1 MKAHA
6 TELAPFQNAYLS
18 LVSDS
23 DLVSQLKERLTIVKE
38 FWSKIPIEKHDFA
51 YAPNKWT
58 IKQMLGHMIDCER
71 ILAYRALCMA
81 RGEQQSLPGFDE
93 DSYVNN
99 AHFQNNNFNDLLEE
113 FELVRKSN
121 IKMVEKF
128 TDQDLKKK
136 GNANGFENSVRGLV
150 CVIIGHE
157 MHHNNI
163 LNERYLIPY
172 NG

>member
-1 MKAHA
+1 MKAQ
-6 TELAPFQNAYLS
+6 TNELAPFQHTYLA
-18 LVSDS
+18 LVSDA
-23 DLVSQLKERLTIVKE
+23 DLVSQLKERLNAIKE
-38 FWSKIPIEKHDFA
+38 VWSKIPIEKHDYA
-51 YAPNKWT
+51 YAPDKWN
-58 IKQMLGHMIDCER
+58 IKQMLGHMIDTER

-99 AHFQNNNFNDLLEE
+99 AHFQNNNFTELLEE

-121 IKMVEKF
+121 IKMIEKF
-128 TDQDLKKK
+128 TEEDLLKK
-136 GNANGFENSVRGLV
+136 GIANGFENTVRGLV

-163 LNERYLIPY
+163 LNERYLISY